1 MNKIDELFMD
11 KHEIKNIKKN
21 SNFQKEKFNQ
31 KHRKNKKKIILQFI
45 LI

>member
-1 MNKIDELFMD
+1 MLKKRNEFMNKIDELYMD

-31 KHRKNKKKIILQFI
+31 KHQKK
-45 LI
+45 